1 MNIYRCHHCCRFPDH
16 YTQLSQ
22 RLKIYWITIMI
33 GKRGIMQT
41 YSKFLGCLDLQ
52 HSSFQHY
59 LDHQYLFQCK
69 DTVLDCLRLQNSRQ
83 QLIKKHK
90 RKNIYIFPDNEK
102 LFSNYRDKFWRPYQ
116 HKNLPF
122 GNGASSSR
130 HWHKV
135 QRSVS
140 TSSPQQSPPSKSHPP
155 WLFSSS
161 HTPSPFQSRL
171 KHPKIQS

>member
-1 MNIYRCHHCCRFPDH
+1 
-16 YTQLSQ
+16 
-22 RLKIYWITIMI
+22 MI

-102 LFSNYRDKFWRPYQ
+102 LFSDYRDKFWRPYQ

-171 KHPKIQS
+171 KHPKIQG